1 VTAGPISAELVER
14 REVLPS
20 QEIVAFHVPAM
31 ASSARPGQF
40 VELLVADDEG
50 LVVRRPLPVA
60 TADPATGTLSLS
72 LEGGARPGPLDRL
85 AVGAHAVLAGPLGRP
100 FELDPRSHHLLVV
113 AVGEA
118 IGRVRLLIDVAIRD
132 GRQVTLLFGASN
144 ARGVYPST
152 LLPDEVE
159 YVVATEDGS
168 LGHAGSVV
176 DLVPEYEAWAD
187 QTFAAGP
194 WPFLAALARLAAT
207 RRARMGVARLGRKRG
222 GGRPDPPGS
231 PAARRRAFL
240 QVAIGHEI
248 GCPAA
253 TCLGCVVPGASG
265 ALLRPCREGP
275 AFAAE
280 ELAWEPGP

>member
-20 QEIVAFHVPAM
+20 QRIDTFHAPTM
-31 ASSARPGQF
+31 AAVARPGQF
-40 VELLVADDEG
+40 VELLVADDDG
-50 LVVRRPLPVA
+50 LVVRRPLPIA
-60 TADPATGTLSLS
+60 TADPATGTLTLPV
-72 LEGGARPGPLDRL
+72 EVGARPGPADRI
-85 AVGAHAVLAGPLGRP
+85 AVGTHAALAGPFGRP

-113 AVGEA
+113 TTGAA
-118 IGRVRLLIDVAIRD
+118 IGRLRMLMDAAIRD
-132 GRQVTLLFGASN
+132 GRQVTLLFGAAD
-144 ARGVYPST
+144 AREVYPST

-168 LGHAGSVV
+168 LGHAGSVI
-176 DLVPEYEAWAD
+176 DLVPAYEAWAD

-194 WPFLAALARLAAT
+194 WPFLAALARLAST

-253 TCLGCVVPGASG
+253 TCLGCVVPGTSG
-265 ALLRPCREGP
+265 AFLRPCREGP
-275 AFAAE
+275 VFATE
-280 ELAWEPGP
+280 ELEWEPAP